1 MKVGVFLPISGR
13 AAAGVLREAAQ
24 SAEAQGFDS
33 VWSADRV
40 VTPWKIETEY
50 PYAESAEFIVPPDR
64 PFLDSMTCLAY
75 LAACTR
81 EIALGIS
88 VLVLP
93 YRHPL
98 YWARVAASIDQLS
111 GGRLLMGV
119 GVGWM
124 REEFD
129 AQGVE
134 FDERGRATD
143 EQLQVVR
150 KLFAEERISHHGRH
164 YRFEDI
170 AFYPKPA
177 QPRFELWIGG
187 EGRAAR
193 RRTAR
198 YGDAW
203 FPYFVRTTADEL
215 RRGMDE
221 VRQMAADEGRDG
233 AAIALTACRSLDV
246 TDQPVAQE
254 PDRLRGTPEQLTE
267 ALLSYRD
274 AGVEH
279 LALQFTAA
287 RWPERRDQI
296 AVFAETVLPALR

>member
-40 VTPWKIETEY
+40 VTPWKIETDY
-50 PYAESAEFIVPPDR
+50 PYAEGSEFIVPPDR
-64 PFLDSMTCLAY
+64 PFLDSMSCLAY
-75 LAACTR
+75 LAACTER
-81 EIALGIS
+81 IALGIS

-98 YWARVAASIDQLS
+98 YWARVAASIDHLS
-111 GGRLLMGV
+111 KGRLLMGV

-124 REEFD
+124 REEFEALGTD
-129 AQGVE
+129 

-143 EQLQVVR
+143 EQLEVVR
-150 KLFAEERISHHGRH
+150 RLFAEERISHHGGH
-164 YRFEDI
+164 YHFEEV
-170 AFYPKPA
+170 AFFPKPA
-177 QPRFELWIGG
+177 QAPFAIWIGG

-215 RRGMDE
+215 RRGME
-221 VRQMAADEGRDG
+221 QVWEMASAAGRDPG
-233 AAIALTACRSLDV
+233 AISLTACRSLEV
-246 TDQPVAQE
+246 KAEPVAQE
-254 PDRLRGTPEQLTE
+254 ADRLSGTPEQLTE
-267 ALLSYRD
+267 ALLKYRD

-279 LALQFTAA
+279 LALQFTAP
-287 RWPERRDQI
+287 RWPERKEQI
-296 AVFAETVLPALR
+296 ATFAESVLPALR